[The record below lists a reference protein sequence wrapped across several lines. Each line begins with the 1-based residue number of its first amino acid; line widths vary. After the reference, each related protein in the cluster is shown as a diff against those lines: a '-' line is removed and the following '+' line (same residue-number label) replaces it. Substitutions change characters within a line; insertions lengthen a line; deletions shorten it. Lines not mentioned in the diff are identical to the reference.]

1 MTYFSGFTSH
11 QPCHTNFK
19 RIHHNSLEMKPCCVE
34 NDTKTASRGFLFP
47 VSVGLTLVFTQLFS
61 SKLLP
66 RSLKLG
72 YTTLLSI
79 IMTLRFCGT
88 TTNSLDRARI
98 TFLTILALLLTENG
112 IFHHFSMVNKLFWC
126 PN

>member
-1 MTYFSGFTSH
+1 MTYFSGFKSH
-11 QPCHTNFK
+11 QPRHTNFK
-19 RIHHNSLEMKPCCVE
+19 RIHHNSLETKPCRVE

-47 VSVGLTLVFTQLFS
+47 VSVGLILVFTQLFS

-79 IMTLRFCGT
+79 IMTLWFCGT